1 MRSLMDVNAK
11 LEHVPNTSLT
21 SGNTAKDSRRAV
33 KSLGDTE
40 PVSTRP
46 TMRSKS

>member
-1 MRSLMDVNAK
+1 MRSLIDVKAK
-11 LEHVPNTSLT
+11 LEHVLNIFLI
-21 SGNTAKDSRRAV
+21 SGKTANDSRSAV
-33 KSLGDTE
+33 KSLGDTD

>member
-1 MRSLMDVNAK
+1 MRSLIDVKAR
-11 LEHVPNTSLT
+11 LEHVPNTVLI
-21 SGNTAKDSRRAV
+21 SGRTANDSRRAV
-33 KSLGDTE
+33 KSLGDTD

>member
-1 MRSLMDVNAK
+1 MRSLIDVNDK
-11 LEHVPNTSLT
+11 LAHVLKRFLI
-21 SGNTAKDSRRAV
+21 SGKTANDSRSAV